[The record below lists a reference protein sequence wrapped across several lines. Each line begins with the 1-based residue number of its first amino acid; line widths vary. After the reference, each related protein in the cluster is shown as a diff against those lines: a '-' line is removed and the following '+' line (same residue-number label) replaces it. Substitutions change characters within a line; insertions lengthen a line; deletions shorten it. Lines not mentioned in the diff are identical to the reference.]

1 MDHGDAVD
9 EEDDVVAVVAV
20 VGVDP
25 ELVDDLEVVF
35 APVADIHQ
43 CVGKRGAI
51 VAGEVVFLA
60 EANGIFEDVG
70 GYEVVE
76 QAGELGVGEA
86 DAAQCL
92 ELLAEVGIEGAA
104 VADVGAVSVFE
115 VAQLRDE
122 QVLDALFI
130 EGERPGIGVLLVGD
144 LRRHGRKGVGLWT
157 LRGDGRDVKRF
168 GF

>member
-1 MDHGDAVD
+1 M
-9 EEDDVVAVVAV
+9 AV
-20 VGVDP
+20 VGVDA

-35 APVADIHQ
+35 APVEDVDEG
-43 CVGKRGAI
+43 VGEGSAV
-51 VAGEVVFLA
+51 VALEVVFLA
-60 EANGIFEDVG
+60 EANGVFEDVG

-86 DAAQCL
+86 DAVQCL
-92 ELLAEVGIEGAA
+92 ELLAEVGLEGAA
-104 VADVGAVSVFE
+104 VADVGAVGVFE
-115 VAQLRDE
+115 VAELCDE
-122 QVLDALFI
+122 QVLDALLI

-157 LRGDGRDVKRF
+157 LRGDGLDVKRF